1 MKRLPFFFF
10 CCITQEDILALWGKR
25 FCVYFLDLAEVR
37 RAETVMQH
45 SALFD
50 LCLSEEGF
58 LEAGEKSG
66 SSMME
71 WAITAGSIL
80 NPGSTN
86 IV

>member
-1 MKRLPFFFF
+1 
-10 CCITQEDILALWGKR
+10 
-25 FCVYFLDLAEVR
+25 
-37 RAETVMQH
+37 MQH

-86 IV
+86 IVWLQLMQYLDPRMKYWVLLSEASALAVD